1 MIFSLLHYLRGF
13 LVLRLSGPYIERFIN
28 LCVRHGIY
36 LWRIRK
42 EGEDRATAHISIPG
56 FFRIREAARKTKTR
70 IRILR
75 KRGLPLF
82 LHRHRRRGAFVAGML
97 LFALII
103 ALLSSFVWAIE
114 IDGTEKIDKNMVRNA
129 LKSCGLDVGVLKYTL
144 KSSTIQAD
152 MLREMPEL
160 AWLWVEVKGTRA
172 FVHVREKT
180 PVPEIVPAG
189 RPANIVAERDGVIV
203 SCTAARGT
211 GTVQEGDT
219 VQKGSLLISGTVET
233 KYGGTLLVHAEGSV
247 KAKVWYTKQGTFPL
261 AKRTETDSG
270 QVKNRYSLYF
280 GQQKVPLHGKN
291 APFETYRTETRRT
304 HLKLWGDLYLPV
316 TFEKS
321 THYGTKVDYVP
332 LSPEEAAEYYGQTLL
347 EEIEIPEDGEII
359 NTEYTHILNGD
370 DTVTVTCTVT
380 CIEEIGETREILEGT
395 EDDGTIF

>member
-13 LVLRLSGPYIERFIN
+13 LVLRLDGPYIERFIN
-28 LCVRHGIY
+28 LCVRQGIY
-36 LWRIRK
+36 LRSIRK
-42 EGEDRATAHISIPG
+42 EGADRATAHISVPG

-75 KRGLPLF
+75 KRGLPMF
-82 LHRHRRRGAFVAGML
+82 LHRHRRRGAFVGGML
-97 LFALII
+97 LFVLII

-144 KSSTIQAD
+144 KASAVQAD

-160 AWLWVEVKGTRA
+160 SWLWVEVKGTRA

-189 RPANIVAERDGVIV
+189 RPANIVAKRDGVIV
-203 SCTAARGT
+203 SCTATRGT
-211 GTVQEGDT
+211 ALVQEGDT

-247 KAKVWYTKQGTFPL
+247 RAKTWQTKSGTFPL
-261 AKRTETDSG
+261 AKRTEVDNG

-280 GQQKVPLHGKN
+280 GRQKVALHGKKP
-291 APFETYRTETRRT
+291 PFATYRTETRNT
-304 HLKLWGDLYLPV
+304 HLKLWGDLYLPLV
-316 TFEKS
+316 IEKN
-321 THYGTKVDYVP
+321 THYGTEVGYET
-332 LSPEEAAEYYGQTLL
+332 LSPEEAADYYGQMLFA
-347 EEIEIPEDGEII
+347 EMEMPEDGEII
-359 NTEYTHILNGD
+359 NTEYSHILNAD
-370 DTVTVTCTVT
+370 ETVTVTCTVT
-380 CIEEIGETREILEGT
+380 CIEEIGETREILEET